1 MSFDPRYL
9 VVMAGFMSL
18 VMSVVLFAMWRSYP
32 RSIAGL
38 AEWSAAPL
46 LWCVAIALF
55 TGRGT
60 LPELLTVIAANGLL
74 LSGALLFYLGSRR
87 HFGVEVLAPW
97 PVWAALVLAVMGA
110 LSWFTHVAPSFGAR
124 VGTMALAISAV
135 ILAHLHLLLRQP
147 RRGFAVWLTLLV
159 LGVQLLLWALR
170 FAGVQ
175 LGFASGSLFAPS
187 PLQLFFVG
195 AAAVSV
201 PLITIA
207 CVLVASDKLHLELEQ
222 MSRHDMLTRALTRRA
237 VMQAGEEEI
246 ERSRRH
252 GRPLSL
258 LMLDLDNFKAVND
271 RHGHQH
277 GDRILADFATRT
289 AAQLRPSDRLG
300 RYGGE
305 EFMLLLPD
313 TDRGAAQRVAR
324 RIHAASSRNDA
335 LTWTVSIGLTDWT
348 GEADTLPAMLARADA
363 ALYQA
368 KSGGRN
374 CTQVA

>member
-46 LWCVAIALF
+46 LWCGAIALF
-55 TGRGT
+55 AARGM
-60 LPELLTVIAANGLL
+60 LPELLTIVAANGLL
-74 LSGALLFYLGSRR
+74 FSGALLFYLGSRR
-87 HFGVEVLAPW
+87 HFGFAALAPW
-97 PVWAALVLAVMGA
+97 PIWSALVLACMGTV
-110 LSWFTHVAPSFGAR
+110 SWFTYVAPSFSAR
-124 VGTMALAISAV
+124 VGTMALAMSAV

-147 RRGFAVWLTLLV
+147 RRGFAVWLSLLV
-159 LGVQLLLWALR
+159 LGLQVLLWALR
-170 FAGVQ
+170 VAGVQ

-195 AAAVSV
+195 AAAVTL

-207 CVLVASDKLHLELEQ
+207 CVLVASDKLHFELEQ
-222 MSRHDMLTRALTRRA
+222 MSRHDMLTRTLTRRA
-237 VMQAGEEEI
+237 VMQAGEEEVA
-246 ERSRRH
+246 RSRRH
-252 GRPLSL
+252 GHPLSL

-277 GDRILADFATRT
+277 GDAILVDFAART
-289 AAQLRPSDRLG
+289 SAQLRPSDRLG

-313 TDRGAAQRVAR
+313 TERAAAQRVAT
-324 RIHAASSRNDA
+324 RIHAAGTRNDA
-335 LTWTVSIGLTDWT
+335 LAWTVSIGLTHWM

-363 ALYQA
+363 ALYRA

-374 CTQVA
+374 RTQLA